1 MKKITILILT
11 IIAIIAIIAL
21 VQNRNG
27 GINTESKKVTSI
39 IGKQANKTENG
50 IKPCEIIKK
59 HPFSRQDSEDTFKL
73 KFNCENLEDSVTFQI
88 IGFSGDLIYEQ
99 RFLGISF
106 YDYGRPSYIYE
117 TDPKRGKDMNT
128 QKLSGLVADSLQKAD
143 IMYIKNRMNDFFDED
158 RFMVNPMAKLDKKY
172 LNVFQFDGIS
182 DDPTAIGFKIQ
193 LFLEGYEMIA
203 FSKKMKKVQFIA
215 SAD

>member
-59 HPFSRQDSEDTFKL
+59 PHL
-73 KFNCENLEDSVTFQI
+73 L
-88 IGFSGDLIYEQ
+88 
-99 RFLGISF
+99 
-106 YDYGRPSYIYE
+106 
-117 TDPKRGKDMNT
+117 
-128 QKLSGLVADSLQKAD
+128 
-143 IMYIKNRMNDFFDED
+143 
-158 RFMVNPMAKLDKKY
+158 
-172 LNVFQFDGIS
+172 
-182 DDPTAIGFKIQ
+182 
-193 LFLEGYEMIA
+193 
-203 FSKKMKKVQFIA
+203 
-215 SAD
+215 